1 MNRSSLGLWLVGF
14 GAALWGTDAILRT
27 PLLKDMTS
35 TEIVLTEH
43 LLLAVIAIPILWF
56 SRGWI
61 RNLSWKDWSLLL
73 LISWGSSG
81 LATWLFTEAFRHG
94 NPSVV
99 ILLQKF
105 QPIFAILTARLM
117 LTERLPKSY
126 LLLLPVALLGAYL
139 LSFGLHAPFIG
150 VSYED
155 WMGSLMAICAAFLWG
170 CGTTFGRS
178 LLGKMT
184 FTELAAARFVFA
196 IPFLLAML
204 MIQGGSILRATELT
218 LSSWTSMIL
227 LSFLPGLAAM
237 LLYYRGL
244 RETKA
249 SYATVAE
256 LFFPATAVFLNWIFL
271 GQGISAIQVLGAG
284 LIYATVLI
292 LSFGLNRRFRMG
304 TRSAMRHRLQS

>member
-1 MNRSSLGLWLVGF
+1 MNRTSIGLTLVGF

-27 PLLKDMTS
+27 PLLQSMTS

-43 LLLAVIAIPILWF
+43 LLLCLIAVPFLLMRRTAL
-56 SRGWI
+56 SR
-61 RNLSWKDWSLLL
+61 LSRKDWVLLL

-105 QPIFAILTARLM
+105 QPLFAITTARLM
-117 LTERLPKSY
+117 LSERLPRLY
-126 LLLLPVALLGAYL
+126 LLLLPLALLGAYL
-139 LSFGLHAPFIG
+139 LSFGLKAPFLS
-150 VSYED
+150 VPYED
-155 WMGSLMAICAAFLWG
+155 WIGSLLAIGAALLWG
-170 CGTTFGRS
+170 CGTAFGRS
-178 LLGKMT
+178 LLGKLS

-196 IPFLLAML
+196 VPFLLGL
-204 MIQGGSILRATELT
+204 LIVQGGEL
-218 LSSWTSMIL
+218 LQAASLSASSWMYMVL
-227 LSFLPGLAAM
+227 LTFVPGMMAM

-256 LFFPATAVFLNWIFL
+256 LFFPATAVFLNWVFL
-271 GQGISAIQVLGAG
+271 NKGITPIQLCGAAMIYTSVLLLAWRSEPVQRAG
-284 LIYATVLI
+284 K
-292 LSFGLNRRFRMG
+292 
-304 TRSAMRHRLQS
+304 LQLPLQPQ